1 MDVPVEIMHRF
12 GMLLASRSAVH
23 GRKRKLVLAAAVVAC
38 AGLLFMAIRGLQAS
52 RSLEPTYEGRTLTQW
67 LCGPDFDTAR
77 YRVDFAV
84 LSMGTKAVPHLK
96 RHLRAGAK
104 GERDLYKIAPY
115 WFKSRWPTTGTLYE
129 TRSRALSAVETL
141 GGLGRSC
148 TPELLFMVSDR
159 SEFPD
164 LRRRAMKVLLLI
176 GADPSTFLPTLDR
189 AASDPD
195 WTVRQTAGG
204 YAARLR
210 KDPVEEKERQL
221 WERFVK
227 SNTAPAADSLGLG
240 PLGAPDETG
249 VTLNPSRRT
258 SQ

>member
-1 MDVPVEIMHRF
+1 
-12 GMLLASRSAVH
+12 MLLSSRSPGH
-23 GRKRKLVLAAAVVAC
+23 GRKRKLVLAAAMVGC
-38 AGLLFMAIRGLQAS
+38 AGLLYVAIRGLQANLS
-52 RSLEPTYEGRTLTQW
+52 PEPTYEGRTLTQW
-67 LCGPDFDTAR
+67 LRSRDFDTAR
-77 YRVDFAV
+77 HRVDFAI
-84 LSMGTKAVPHLK
+84 LSMGTAAAPHLK
-96 RHLRAGAK
+96 RHLRSGAK
-104 GERDLYKIAPY
+104 TERDLYKIAPY
-115 WFKSRWPTTGTLYE
+115 WFRSRWPTTGTLYE

-148 TPELLFMVSDR
+148 TPELLSMVGDR

-176 GADPSTFLPTLDR
+176 GADPSTFLSALDR
-189 AASDPD
+189 VASDPD

-204 YAARLR
+204 YAVRLR

-221 WERFVK
+221 WEKLVK
-227 SNTAPAADSLGLG
+227 SNIAPTADRLG
-240 PLGAPDETG
+240 PGPLWAPDETG